1 MEIRPLAIEGAWEIA
16 PRLHH
21 DPRGMFAEGFRV
33 DHLAKHIGH
42 ELQVRQTNISVSSA
56 GALRGIHYADVPPS
70 QAKYVTATSGVFVD
84 YVVDIRVGSPTFG
97 HWDSVLL
104 DTVDRRAVY
113 VSEGLGH
120 VLACVED
127 GTAVYLC
134 SEVYAPSRE
143 RSINPL
149 DGDIRLALLTRHLN
163 GPGRPTKSTAPRAP
177 RRARPP
183 KTSRGAGMPPKGRR
197 THTGRRRPG
206 TGR

>member
-1 MEIRPLAIEGAWEIA
+1 MEIRQLAVEGAWEVT
-16 PRLHH
+16 PKQLP
-21 DPRGMFAEGFRV
+21 DPRGVFAEGFRV

-42 ELQVRQTNISVSSA
+42 ELQVRQTNISVSTA
-56 GALRGIHYADVPPS
+56 GALRGIHYAAVPPS

-97 HWDSVLL
+97 RWDSVLL
-104 DTVDRRAVY
+104 DTVDRRAIY

-143 RSINPL
+143 RAVSPL
-149 DGDIRLALLTRHLN
+149 DGDIALTLPAGFDPVVSDRDAA
-163 GPGRPTKSTAPRAP
+163 APSFA
-177 RRARPP
+177 RAREQGELP
-183 KTSRGAGMPPKGRR
+183 AYEDCLAYRR
-197 THTGRRRPG
+197 SLA
-206 TGR
+206 